1 MVKRSLCN
9 SRCTKPSTQAIWHT
23 LCHWDCQKNVKK
35 KCQRKPCNSRSAIGI
50 RDAETFEKGYMAH
63 AVPLVV
69 TAVTRR
75 HTSRASILMPPT
87 VTGEAHSQTIYF
99 CDSLQAPLLHLLNK
113 GTTNANKS
121 KCASSIIHSVR
132 FLLQWKHWWGISLW
146 WRPPAIDWQHLE
158 IKSCTPPHPAA
169 RIWNQ
174 WTLLRLCRRPLMPC
188 HKLHVP
194 AHLHASLATPLFKKG
209 MARFLQT
216 NGQFFC

>member
-1 MVKRSLCN
+1 MTHAVPLGLSKKMS
-9 SRCTKPSTQAIWHT
+9 
-23 LCHWDCQKNVKK
+23 KK